1 MIYAFILLV
10 VGGVLVGGAWS
21 FRGQRK
27 PLWSVIVLA
36 ALGIISIAVAFWRI
50 QQG

>member
-10 VGGVLVGGAWS
+10 VGGMLLGGAWS
-21 FRGQRK
+21 FHRQHK
-27 PLWSVIVLA
+27 PLWSVILLGLLGAVSVGLA
-36 ALGIISIAVAFWRI
+36 LWRI